1 MSKQSGSGTAMNNKK
16 RRAKPCR
23 SARKAR
29 TRRPKFLSLRLQL
42 AGDNKSDGGDCK
54 TTSDGRPQLDL
65 FPLHPENLTEEK
77 DAAAEENYVAAEYN
91 FFSAA
96 ESGATTL
103 TGLLGAPSTS
113 ASSGGNKAFSS
124 SDSLRYIS
132 GCRGA
137 AALARTAL
145 RSKERKPC
153 EEEKWVCYS
162 EVVEN
167 ERKDEEVTSSSA
179 SDLRRRRRL
188 SLKLDYEEIITAW
201 SNRGSL
207 YIQPECPQTVPDII
221 HDDFFSGGFYEPSSH
236 GTWERNLSLYRV
248 PEMVGSSGGKCRNN
262 GETPAEDGGDEEA
275 AKEAA
280 AGQTHRAAS
289 VLRYKEKRQ
298 NRLFSKTIRYQVRK
312 LNAEKRPRVKG
323 RFVKRD

>member
-1 MSKQSGSGTAMNNKK
+1 MSKQSGSAMNKK
-16 RRAKPCR
+16 RRAR
-23 SARKAR
+23 SGRKAR
-29 TRRPKFLSLRLQL
+29 TRKPKFLSLRLQF
-42 AGDNKSDGGDCK
+42 AGDKSVDGGSPAAELPDCEK
-54 TTSDGRPQLDL
+54 TQLNL
-65 FPLHPENLTEEK
+65 FPLHPENLTA
-77 DAAAEENYVAAEYN
+77 AAAEENYVAAEYN

-124 SDSLRYIS
+124 SDSLRFTY
-132 GCRGA
+132 GG
-137 AALARTAL
+137 AALARAAL
-145 RSKERKPC
+145 RRKERKPS

-167 ERKDEEVTSSSA
+167 ERKDEEVTSSA
-179 SDLRRRRRL
+179 SDLRRRVSDTRRRRL
-188 SLKLDYEEIITAW
+188 SLKLDYEEIISAW

-221 HDDFFSGGFYEPSSH
+221 HDDFFSGGFYEPSSSN
-236 GTWERNLSLYRV
+236 GTWERNLSLYTV
-248 PEMVGSSGGKCRNN
+248 PEMVGSSGGN
-262 GETPAEDGGDEEA
+262 GEKPAAAQDDGDEEA
-275 AKEAA
+275 AKEGAA

>member
-1 MSKQSGSGTAMNNKK
+1 MSKQSGSAMNKK
-16 RRAKPCR
+16 RRAR
-23 SARKAR
+23 SGRKTR
-29 TRRPKFLSLRLQL
+29 TRKPKFLSLRLQF
-42 AGDNKSDGGDCK
+42 AGDKSGDGGSPAAELPDCEK
-54 TTSDGRPQLDL
+54 TQLNL
-65 FPLHPENLTEEK
+65 FPLHPENLT
-77 DAAAEENYVAAEYN
+77 AAAAAQEENYVAAEYN

-96 ESGATTL
+96 ESGATSL

-124 SDSLRYIS
+124 SDSLRFTY
-132 GCRGA
+132 GG
-137 AALARTAL
+137 AALARAAL
-145 RSKERKPC
+145 RRKERKPS
-153 EEEKWVCYS
+153 EEEKWVSYS

-167 ERKDEEVTSSSA
+167 ERKDEEVTSSA
-179 SDLRRRRRL
+179 SDLRQRVSDTRRRRL
-188 SLKLDYEEIITAW
+188 SLKLDYEEIISAW

-221 HDDFFSGGFYEPSSH
+221 HDDFFSGGFYEPSSSH
-236 GTWERNLSLYRV
+236 GTWERNMSLYTV
-248 PEMVGSSGGKCRNN
+248 PEMVGSRND
-262 GETPAEDGGDEEA
+262 GEKPPAQDGGDEEEAA
-275 AKEAA
+275 AKEGAA

>member
-1 MSKQSGSGTAMNNKK
+1 MSKQSGSAMNKK
-16 RRAKPCR
+16 RRAR
-23 SARKAR
+23 SGRKTR
-29 TRRPKFLSLRLQL
+29 TRKPKFLSLRLQF
-42 AGDNKSDGGDCK
+42 AGDKSGDGGSPAAELPDCEK
-54 TTSDGRPQLDL
+54 TQLNL
-65 FPLHPENLTEEK
+65 FPLHPENLT
-77 DAAAEENYVAAEYN
+77 AAAAAQEENYVVAEYN

-124 SDSLRYIS
+124 SDSLRFTY
-132 GCRGA
+132 GG
-137 AALARTAL
+137 AALARAAL
-145 RSKERKPC
+145 RRKERKPS
-153 EEEKWVCYS
+153 EEEKWVSYS

-167 ERKDEEVTSSSA
+167 ERKDEEVTSSA
-179 SDLRRRRRL
+179 SDLRRRVSDTRRRRL
-188 SLKLDYEEIITAW
+188 SLKLDYEEIISAW

-221 HDDFFSGGFYEPSSH
+221 HDDFFSGGFYEPSSSH
-236 GTWERNLSLYRV
+236 GTWERNMSLYTV
-248 PEMVGSSGGKCRNN
+248 PEMAGSRND
-262 GETPAEDGGDEEA
+262 GEKAPAQDGGDEEA
-275 AKEAA
+275 AA